1 MQEQEMMG
9 SVWDA
14 LILSVCGQKSGRDIQ
29 SAAGLYWSKAQEM
42 VLGWTQ
48 SQRFGIDPPGIHEAP
63 KFLLQTVNSSL
74 IRLPVTILANTFKLK
89 GI

>member
-29 SAAGLYWSKAQEM
+29 STAGLYWSKAQEM

-48 SQRFGIDPPGIHEAP
+48 S
-63 KFLLQTVNSSL
+63 
-74 IRLPVTILANTFKLK
+74 
-89 GI
+89 